1 MLHIFHSYSNLL
13 RMAWLAGVRGSPQGR
28 VKELVPDGPMTWA
41 WAEKEL
47 RKLQEILEHASVV

>member
-28 VKELVPDGPMTWA
+28 VKELVPDGPVTWDTGRERA
-41 WAEKEL
+41 KEAARDL
-47 RKLQEILEHASVV
+47 GTC